1 MNYRTGIKIL
11 LIFTAFLFT
20 SIAFS
25 PRALASDYQYKV
37 LDPKYNPQA
46 ELIQEGSI
54 PPIVEV
60 QDEYNSDSFDFKRFL
75 AIVAAIVFPM
85 FIISLVFRTF
95 REVTED
101 VPGRTKEDVP
111 GRTKEDVPGRTKED
125 EKSRIETK
133 EEKLVQNNEK
143 QKIGNIKINPTNAK
157 NIQPQQKEHTSKTAS
172 HSLNT
177 SNPVSKTNLDNKV
190 KSAKISPKTE
200 QILKSKPSAGYAT
213 TPVHTG
219 KKNPMLLNTAKLSSN
234 KGLCLVE
241 YDKKYSLIGYIGNEI
256 FLLNQFSNLSS
267 KEIRPRLSEN
277 LGSKERYIVRLGSY
291 KALLE
296 VSDTKMNL
304 LLEL

>member
-20 SIAFS
+20 TIAFS

-46 ELIQEGSI
+46 ELLQEGSI

-60 QDEYNSDSFDFKRFL
+60 QDEYDSEGFDFKRFF

-85 FIISLVFRTF
+85 FIVSLVFRTF

-101 VPGRTKEDVP
+101 VPGR
-111 GRTKEDVPGRTKED
+111 
-125 EKSRIETK
+125 IK
-133 EEKLVQNNEK
+133 EEKEESEIQIKQEK
-143 QKIGNIKINPTNAK
+143 TSKNQKRQTIGNIKINQPQAK
-157 NIQPQQKEHTSKTAS
+157 NAEQKLESNTSKKNVSAGQ
-172 HSLNT
+172 NI
-177 SNPVSKTNLDNKV
+177 PVSHTPILQNNKT
-190 KSAKISPKTE
+190 KSTKISSKTE

-277 LGSKERYIVRLGSY
+277 LGAKERYIVRLGSY

-296 VSDTKMNL
+296 VSDSKMNV

>member
-95 REVTED
+95 REVT
-101 VPGRTKEDVP
+101 
-111 GRTKEDVPGRTKED
+111 EDVPGRTKED

>member
-20 SIAFS
+20 SIAFG

-60 QDEYNSDSFDFKRFL
+60 QDEYDSEGFDFKRFF

-85 FIISLVFRTF
+85 FIVSLVFRTF

-101 VPGRTKEDVP
+101 VPGR
-111 GRTKEDVPGRTKED
+111 
-125 EKSRIETK
+125 IK
-133 EEKLVQNNEK
+133 EEKEESEIQIKQEK
-143 QKIGNIKINPTNAK
+143 TSKNQKRQTIGNIKINQPQAK
-157 NIQPQQKEHTSKTAS
+157 NAEQKLESNVSKRNVSAGQ
-172 HSLNT
+172 NI
-177 SNPVSKTNLDNKV
+177 PVSHTPILQNNKT
-190 KSAKISPKTE
+190 KSTKISSKTE

-277 LGSKERYIVRLGSY
+277 LGAKERYIVRLGSY

-296 VSDTKMNL
+296 VSDSKMNV

>member
-20 SIAFS
+20 SIAFG

-60 QDEYNSDSFDFKRFL
+60 QDEYDSEGFDFKRFF

-85 FIISLVFRTF
+85 FIVSLVFRTF

-101 VPGRTKEDVP
+101 VPGRTKE
-111 GRTKEDVPGRTKED
+111 E
-125 EKSRIETK
+125 K
-133 EEKLVQNNEK
+133 EESEIQIKQEK
-143 QKIGNIKINPTNAK
+143 TSKNQKRQTIGNIKINQPQAK
-157 NIQPQQKEHTSKTAS
+157 NAEQKLESNVSKRNVSAGQ
-172 HSLNT
+172 NI
-177 SNPVSKTNLDNKV
+177 PVSHTPILQNNKT
-190 KSAKISPKTE
+190 KSTKISSKTE

-277 LGSKERYIVRLGSY
+277 LGAKERYIVRLGSY

-296 VSDTKMNL
+296 VSDSKMNV

>member
-20 SIAFS
+20 SIAFG

-60 QDEYNSDSFDFKRFL
+60 QDEYDSEGFDFKRFF
-75 AIVAAIVFPM
+75 AIVVAIVFPM
-85 FIISLVFRTF
+85 FIVSLVFRTF

-101 VPGRTKEDVP
+101 VPGRTKE
-111 GRTKEDVPGRTKED
+111 E
-125 EKSRIETK
+125 K
-133 EEKLVQNNEK
+133 EESEIQIKQEK
-143 QKIGNIKINPTNAK
+143 TSKNQKRQTIGNIKINQPQAK
-157 NIQPQQKEHTSKTAS
+157 NAEQKLESNTSKKNVSAGQ
-172 HSLNT
+172 NI
-177 SNPVSKTNLDNKV
+177 PVSHTPILQNNKT
-190 KSAKISPKTE
+190 KSTKISSKTE

-277 LGSKERYIVRLGSY
+277 LGAKERYIVRLGSY

-296 VSDTKMNL
+296 VSDSKMNV

>member
-20 SIAFS
+20 SIAFG

-60 QDEYNSDSFDFKRFL
+60 QDEYDSEGFDFKRFF

-85 FIISLVFRTF
+85 FIVSLVFRTF

-101 VPGRTKEDVP
+101 VPGRTKE
-111 GRTKEDVPGRTKED
+111 E
-125 EKSRIETK
+125 K
-133 EEKLVQNNEK
+133 EESEIQIKQEK
-143 QKIGNIKINPTNAK
+143 TSKNQKRQTIGNIKINQPPAK
-157 NIQPQQKEHTSKTAS
+157 NAEQKLESNTSKKNVSAGQ
-172 HSLNT
+172 NI
-177 SNPVSKTNLDNKV
+177 PVSHTPILQNNKT
-190 KSAKISPKTE
+190 KSTKISSKTE

-277 LGSKERYIVRLGSY
+277 LGAKERYIVRLGSY

-296 VSDTKMNL
+296 VSDSKMNV

>member
-20 SIAFS
+20 SIAFG

-60 QDEYNSDSFDFKRFL
+60 QDEYDSEGFDFKRFF

-85 FIISLVFRTF
+85 FIVSLVFRTF

-101 VPGRTKEDVP
+101 VPGR
-111 GRTKEDVPGRTKED
+111 
-125 EKSRIETK
+125 IK
-133 EEKLVQNNEK
+133 EEKEESEIQIKQEK
-143 QKIGNIKINPTNAK
+143 TSKNQKRQTIGNIKINQPQAK
-157 NIQPQQKEHTSKTAS
+157 NAEQKLESNTSKKNVSAGQ
-172 HSLNT
+172 NI
-177 SNPVSKTNLDNKV
+177 PVSHTPILQNNKT
-190 KSAKISPKTE
+190 KSTKISSKTE

-277 LGSKERYIVRLGSY
+277 LGAKERYIVRLGSY

-296 VSDTKMNL
+296 VSDSKMNV

>member
-60 QDEYNSDSFDFKRFL
+60 QDEYDSEGFDFKRFF

-85 FIISLVFRTF
+85 FIVSLVFRTF

-101 VPGRTKEDVP
+101 VPGRTKE
-111 GRTKEDVPGRTKED
+111 E
-125 EKSRIETK
+125 K
-133 EEKLVQNNEK
+133 EESEIQIKQEK
-143 QKIGNIKINPTNAK
+143 TSKNQKRQTIGNIKINQPQAK
-157 NIQPQQKEHTSKTAS
+157 NAEQKLESNVSKRNVSAGQ
-172 HSLNT
+172 NI
-177 SNPVSKTNLDNKV
+177 PVSHTPILQNNKT
-190 KSAKISPKTE
+190 KSTKISSKTE

-277 LGSKERYIVRLGSY
+277 LGAKERYIVRLGSY

-296 VSDTKMNL
+296 VSDSKMNV

>member
-20 SIAFS
+20 SIAFG

-60 QDEYNSDSFDFKRFL
+60 QDEYDSEGFDFKRFF

-85 FIISLVFRTF
+85 FIVSLVFRTF

-101 VPGRTKEDVP
+101 VPGRTKE
-111 GRTKEDVPGRTKED
+111 E
-125 EKSRIETK
+125 K
-133 EEKLVQNNEK
+133 EESEIQIKQEK
-143 QKIGNIKINPTNAK
+143 TSKNQKRQTIGNIKINQPQAK
-157 NIQPQQKEHTSKTAS
+157 NAEQKLESNTSKKNVSAGQ
-172 HSLNT
+172 NI
-177 SNPVSKTNLDNKV
+177 PVSHTPILQNNKT
-190 KSAKISPKTE
+190 KSTKISSKTE

-277 LGSKERYIVRLGSY
+277 LGAKERYIVRLGSY

-296 VSDTKMNL
+296 VSDSKMNV

>member
-46 ELIQEGSI
+46 ELLQEGSI

-60 QDEYNSDSFDFKRFL
+60 QDEYDSEGFDFKRFF

-85 FIISLVFRTF
+85 FIVSLVFRTF

-101 VPGRTKEDVP
+101 VPGR
-111 GRTKEDVPGRTKED
+111 
-125 EKSRIETK
+125 IK
-133 EEKLVQNNEK
+133 EEKEESEIQIKQEK
-143 QKIGNIKINPTNAK
+143 TSKNQKRQTIGNIKINQPQAK
-157 NIQPQQKEHTSKTAS
+157 NAEQKLESNTSKKNVSAGQ
-172 HSLNT
+172 NI
-177 SNPVSKTNLDNKV
+177 PVSHTPILQNNKT
-190 KSAKISPKTE
+190 KSTKISSKTE

-277 LGSKERYIVRLGSY
+277 LGAKERYIVRLGSY

-296 VSDTKMNL
+296 VSDSKMNV

>member
-60 QDEYNSDSFDFKRFL
+60 QDEYDSEGFDFKRFF

-85 FIISLVFRTF
+85 FIVSLVFRTF

-101 VPGRTKEDVP
+101 VPGRTKE
-111 GRTKEDVPGRTKED
+111 E
-125 EKSRIETK
+125 K
-133 EEKLVQNNEK
+133 EESEIQIKQEK
-143 QKIGNIKINPTNAK
+143 TSKNQKRQTIGNIKINQPQAK
-157 NIQPQQKEHTSKTAS
+157 NAEQKLE
-172 HSLNT
+172 
-177 SNPVSKTNLDNKV
+177 SNVSKRNVAVSPNTPISHTPILQNNKT
-190 KSAKISPKTE
+190 KSTKISSKTE

-277 LGSKERYIVRLGSY
+277 LGAKERYIVRLGSY

-296 VSDTKMNL
+296 VSDSKMNV

>member
-60 QDEYNSDSFDFKRFL
+60 QDEYDSEGFDFKRFF

-85 FIISLVFRTF
+85 FIVSLVFRTF

-101 VPGRTKEDVP
+101 VPGR
-111 GRTKEDVPGRTKED
+111 
-125 EKSRIETK
+125 IK
-133 EEKLVQNNEK
+133 EEKEESEIQIKQEK
-143 QKIGNIKINPTNAK
+143 TSKNQKRQTIGNIKINQPQAK
-157 NIQPQQKEHTSKTAS
+157 NAEQKLESNTSKKNVSAGQ
-172 HSLNT
+172 NI
-177 SNPVSKTNLDNKV
+177 PVSHTPILQNNKT
-190 KSAKISPKTE
+190 KSTKISSKTE

-277 LGSKERYIVRLGSY
+277 LGAKERYIVRLGSY

-296 VSDTKMNL
+296 VSDSKMNV

>member
-20 SIAFS
+20 SIAFG

-60 QDEYNSDSFDFKRFL
+60 QDEYDSEGFDFKRFF

-85 FIISLVFRTF
+85 FIVSLVFRTF

-101 VPGRTKEDVP
+101 VPGR
-111 GRTKEDVPGRTKED
+111 
-125 EKSRIETK
+125 IK
-133 EEKLVQNNEK
+133 EEKEESEIQIKQEK
-143 QKIGNIKINPTNAK
+143 TSKNQKRQTIGNIKINQPQAK
-157 NIQPQQKEHTSKTAS
+157 NAEQKLESNTSKKNVSAGQ
-172 HSLNT
+172 NI
-177 SNPVSKTNLDNKV
+177 PVSHTPILHNHKT
-190 KSAKISPKTE
+190 KSTKISSKTE

-277 LGSKERYIVRLGSY
+277 LGAKERYIVRLGSY

-296 VSDTKMNL
+296 VSDSKMNV

>member
-20 SIAFS
+20 TIAFS

-60 QDEYNSDSFDFKRFL
+60 QDEYDSEGFDFKRFF

-85 FIISLVFRTF
+85 FIVSLVFRTF

-101 VPGRTKEDVP
+101 VPGR
-111 GRTKEDVPGRTKED
+111 
-125 EKSRIETK
+125 IK
-133 EEKLVQNNEK
+133 EEKEESEIQIKQEK
-143 QKIGNIKINPTNAK
+143 TSKNQKRQTIGNIKINQPQAK
-157 NIQPQQKEHTSKTAS
+157 NAEQKLESNTSKKNVSAGQ
-172 HSLNT
+172 NI
-177 SNPVSKTNLDNKV
+177 PVSHTPILQNNKT
-190 KSAKISPKTE
+190 KSTKISSKTE

-277 LGSKERYIVRLGSY
+277 LGAKERYIVRLGSY

-296 VSDTKMNL
+296 VSDSKMNV